1 MHPALPNPG
10 RGVLQS
16 AGAALTG
23 HPQGSGQVAI
33 VQGKIMKT
41 GNVASAYPRLWYWAV
56 LLPLLLLGMRG
67 TAFAQTDLT
76 IYDEALAPG
85 WQNWSWATV
94 DTASMAEAHSGSVS
108 IAVTPAAWS
117 ALYLRSAD
125 APLDTNGY
133 LNFTFWVHG
142 GATGGQTIQVVAVV
156 NDLPQPGVRVTSPTA
171 GSWQKITVPL
181 AALGADN
188 RTDVNGFWVQQGSG
202 VDDPTFYVDTIV
214 LESGT
219 PPTPPPPVNGMA
231 IYQDSLVNG
240 WNNWSWASVNT
251 ASTATVHTGSS
262 AIAVTADAFE
272 ALYLQHAAMPT
283 DAFESLKFWIHG
295 GATGGQTLNVVALRA
310 GTGQP
315 AVLIGPLAP
324 EWTEVVIP
332 LAQLGIANVADLD
345 GLWLQD
351 NSGVTQPTFYVD
363 DIHLEFAPPP
373 GVVNVTV
380 NPKQRIRKVDRR
392 MFGINAAVWDGAYAS
407 PNTQALLT
415 ELDNQALRFPGGS
428 LSDVYHWQTN
438 MSEGQTFEWAT
449 SYDEFI
455 QIAAAT
461 RAATYITVNYGTG
474 TPEEAAAWVRHAN
487 KVKRNNVRYWE
498 VGNENYGTWEAD
510 NNTRP
515 HDPVTY
521 ATRFKEYWRQMKA
534 VDPSIKIGAVIAL
547 GEDAF
552 ANYPEQQVTN
562 PRTGEVHSGW
572 TPVMLDT
579 LRQLGVTPDFVV
591 YHRYEQGP
599 GGESDLFLLNS
610 ASSWAND
617 AAAIRQMLDD
627 YLGTKARKV
636 ELACTEHNSVF
647 SNPGKQTTSLVNGL
661 FYADAIGNLLKTE
674 FNAMLWWDLRNGQE
688 AGNNNSASLYGWR
701 RYGDYGIVNAA
712 DPAGPAD
719 RYPTFYVNKLLKHF
733 ARGGEK
739 VVEAGSDY
747 RSLGVYAVRGEDR
760 SLRILVINKH
770 PSAAL
775 NATLAIP
782 ALKRF
787 EKAKVFSYGIPQ
799 DEAARTGEGSADVQE
814 STLTL
819 SGPTLTFSPGPYSV
833 HVIQLGPRDKDDESD
848 AWGDL
853 EE

>member
-1 MHPALPNPG
+1 
-10 RGVLQS
+10 
-16 AGAALTG
+16 
-23 HPQGSGQVAI
+23 
-33 VQGKIMKT
+33 MKT
-41 GNVASAYPRLWYWAV
+41 GKASAARHRFLAWIV
-56 LLPLLLLGMRG
+56 LLPVLLGLRV
-67 TAFAQTDLT
+67 TAFGATDQT
-76 IYDEALAPG
+76 IYDEALASG
-85 WQNWSWATV
+85 WQNWSWASV
-94 DTASMAEAHSGSVS
+94 DLASTANANTGAVS
-108 IAVTPAAWS
+108 IAVTPAPFS
-117 ALYLRSAD
+117 ALYLRSAE
-125 APLDTNGY
+125 APVDTNGY
-133 LNFTFWVHG
+133 LNLTFYVHG
-142 GATGGQTIQVVAVV
+142 GATGGQVFQVQAIIG
-156 NDLPQPGVRVTSPTA
+156 DAAQPGVRVNALAA
-171 GSWQKITVPL
+171 GTWQKITVPL
-181 AALGADN
+181 SSLGVEN
-188 RTDVNGFWVQQGSG
+188 RSDVSGFWFQEIAG
-202 VDDPTFYVDTIV
+202 VDSPTFYIDTVV
-214 LESGT
+214 LESGV

-231 IYQDSLVNG
+231 IYQEALVNG

-251 ASTATVHTGSS
+251 GSTANVHTGSS

-295 GATGGQTLNVVALRA
+295 GATGGQTLNVVALKSDVA
-310 GTGQP
+310 QP
-315 AVLIGPLAP
+315 SVQIGPLAAGTWQ
-324 EWTEVVIP
+324 EFVIP
-332 LAQLGIANVADLD
+332 LAQLGIANAADLS

-351 NSGVTQPTFYVD
+351 NSGTTQPTFYVD

-373 GVVNVTV
+373 SLVNVSV
-380 NPKQRIRKVDRR
+380 NPKERIRKVDRR

-407 PNTQALLT
+407 PNTQTLLT
-415 ELDNQALRFPGGS
+415 ELKNQALRFPGGS
-428 LSDVYHWQTN
+428 LSDEYHWQTN

-449 SYDEFI
+449 SFDEFA
-455 QIAAAT
+455 QIAGAT
-461 RAATYITVNYGTG
+461 RAASYITANYGTG
-474 TPEEAAAWVRHAN
+474 TPEEAAGWVRYAN
-487 KVKRNNVRYWE
+487 KTKRLNIRYWE
-498 VGNENYGTWEAD
+498 IGNENYGTWERD

-521 ATRFKEYWRQMKA
+521 ANRFKEYWRQMKA
-534 VDPSIKIGAVIAL
+534 VDPSIKIGAVVAL

-552 ANYPEQQVTN
+552 ANYPEQVVTN
-562 PRTGEVHSGW
+562 PRTGQTHSGW

-617 AAAIRQMLDD
+617 AAGLRQMVDD
-627 YLGTKARKV
+627 YLGQKGKRV

-661 FYADAIGNLLKTE
+661 FYADALGNLLKTE
-674 FNAMLWWDLRNGQE
+674 FNAMMWWDLRNGQE
-688 AGNNNSASLYGWR
+688 GGNNNSASLYGWR

-719 RYPTFYVNKLLKHF
+719 RYPTFYVNKLLKYF

-739 VVEAGSDY
+739 VVQASSDY
-747 RSLGVYAVRGEDR
+747 RSLGVYAVTGEDR

-775 NATLAIP
+775 NATISLP
-782 ALKRF
+782 ALKKG

-799 DEAARTGEGSADVQE
+799 DEAARTGEGSADVQQ

-819 SGPTLTFSPGPYSV
+819 QGSTLKFSPGPYSV
-833 HVIQLGPRDKDDESD
+833 HVIQISKRERTMHDQSDDLWGDDDED
-848 AWGDL
+848 
-853 EE
+853 